1 MVSSSV
7 PYCGANSCVST
18 DRLAHER
25 GWTPKL
31 ADSDPTHENSHPD
44 CSTDSTIL
52 NDWPSF
58 LNVLSMLVSEPRQV
72 HDGSV
77 EAGAIGAVLSVLSG
91 GRSQPLRSAGFLARC
106 RAFAF
111 AIGPWPRSGGR

>member
-1 MVSSSV
+1 MNSFRRDDHSRLGSRGFLPCCELEPNHQQMVSSSV

-72 HDGSV
+72 HDGS
-77 EAGAIGAVLSVLSG
+77 
-91 GRSQPLRSAGFLARC
+91 
-106 RAFAF
+106 
-111 AIGPWPRSGGR
+111 